1 MSVAPSDV
9 RDRIERLGIIPIV
22 RTETRELARRAA
34 EALVL
39 GGADVV
45 EITLGVPDAAGLIQE
60 LDVRFGASVTIGA
73 GTVLSVEDARVCLDA
88 GARFLVAPTFDA
100 AVVRFARER
109 DVAIVPGALTPS
121 EVAAAWAG
129 GATLVKVFPCS
140 ALGGPGYLAAL
151 REVLPEVR
159 LVPTGGVT
167 LENLAA
173 YLEAGACAFGVAGE
187 LLDRAALLAGYTQR
201 ISEKTAL
208 FLATLARV
216 RAARQYMR
224 GVAPEVPAG

>member
-1 MSVAPSDV
+1 VAASEV

-39 GGADVV
+39 GGSDVI
-45 EITLGVPDAAGLIQE
+45 EITTGVPDAPGLIQE
-60 LDVRFGASVTIGA
+60 LCVRYGASVTIGA

-100 AVVRFARER
+100 AVVRFALER

-121 EVAAAWAG
+121 EVAAAWKG
-129 GATLVKVFPCS
+129 GATLVKVFPCA
-140 ALGGPGYLAAL
+140 ALGGPAYLAAL
-151 REVLPEVR
+151 GEVLPEAR
-159 LVPTGGVT
+159 LVPTGGVK

-173 YLEAGACAFGVAGE
+173 YLEAGARAFGVAGE
-187 LLDRAALLAGYTQR
+187 LLDRAQLLAGDARRT
-201 ISEKTAL
+201 SEKTAA
-208 FLATLARV
+208 FLAALASA
-216 RAARQYMR
+216 RAAR
-224 GVAPEVPAG
+224 